1 MKSIEIN
8 KMTNKELEKQLNM
21 SYEEQLTYLKEKY
34 GPAKENYFLTVNC
47 DRKSTKI
54 GRGNEGLFCHH
65 DYEYD
70 PQNPLTSDLS
80 KPEIAKQFTYKYQE
94 AENLTYCNY
103 LEHLLLHCKI
113 NLLRGKQLGHYIQ
126 DSVVNHFIPILNDLY
141 RYRIKDM
148 KEWQKIAF
156 SLIKYD
162 YDSYVEIIRWWIA
175 SLGTSEERRFPDWKK
190 WSKIE

>member
-1 MKSIEIN
+1 MN
-8 KMTNKELEKQLNM
+8 QELEKQLTM
-21 SYEEQLTYLKEKY
+21 SYEEQLIYLKQKY
-34 GPAKENYFLTVNC
+34 GSAKENYFLTVNC
-47 DRKSTKI
+47 DRKSIKI

-103 LEHLLLHCKI
+103 LEHLMLHCKI

-126 DSVVNHFIPILNDLY
+126 DSIVNHFIPILNDLY
-141 RYRIKDM
+141 RYRVRDM
-148 KEWQKIAF
+148 KDWQKIAF

-162 YDSYVEIIRWWIA
+162 YDSYVEIIKWWLNQ
-175 SLGTSEERRFPDWKK
+175 LGTNEEQGFPNWRELSQIKR
-190 WSKIE
+190 